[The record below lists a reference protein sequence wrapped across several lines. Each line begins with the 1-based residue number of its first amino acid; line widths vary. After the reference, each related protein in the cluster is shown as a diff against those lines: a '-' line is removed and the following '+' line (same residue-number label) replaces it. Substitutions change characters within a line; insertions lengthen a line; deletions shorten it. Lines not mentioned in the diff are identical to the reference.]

1 MGVIVIEIVYILIFE
16 PRTEELLYKKKEEE
30 DE

>member
-16 PRTEELLYKKKEEE
+16 PRTEELYKKKEEE